1 MQPWNRGPGESA
13 LLMLDAVAVLRG
25 QGVGYALIGAM
36 AASVHGVVRAS
47 LDADAVL
54 SLPLSALPGLERTFQ
69 AAGFRTELRRGDADD
84 PIGSLLEL
92 RDEFGNRVDLLVGLR
107 GLEDA
112 AFARATEVAFEGETL
127 RVVSRED
134 FIAMKVFA
142 GGPQDIADAANALE
156 VAAGAL
162 DLVLLRR
169 LAERFGRAT
178 ARSLETLLEKRCT
191 P

>member
-1 MQPWNRGPGESA
+1 
-13 LLMLDAVAVLRG
+13 MLDAIAVLRG
-25 QGVGYALIGAM
+25 QGTGYALIGAM

-54 SLPLSALPGLERTFQ
+54 SLPVSALARLERTFQ
-69 AAGFRTELRRGDADD
+69 AAGFQTEVRRGDMDD
-84 PIGSLLEL
+84 PITSLLEL
-92 RDEFGNRVDLLVGLR
+92 RDGFGNRVDLLVGLR

-112 AFARATEVAFEGETL
+112 AFTRAIEVAFEGETL
-127 RVVSRED
+127 RVVGRED

-142 GGPQDIADAANALE
+142 GGPQDISDAASALE
-156 VAAGAL
+156 AAADSL

-178 ARSLETLLEKRCT
+178 AHSLERLLEKRRS

>member
-1 MQPWNRGPGESA
+1 
-13 LLMLDAVAVLRG
+13 MLDAVAVLRG
-25 QGVGYALIGAM
+25 QAIGYALIGAM

-54 SLPLSALPGLERTFQ
+54 SLPVSALPGLERTFQ
-69 AAGFRTELRRGDADD
+69 AAGFQTELRRGDADD

-112 AFARATEVAFEGETL
+112 AFARAIEVPFEGEAL

-142 GGPQDIADAANALE
+142 GGPQDITDAANALE
-156 VAAGAL
+156 AAADSL
-162 DLVLLRR
+162 DLALLRR

-178 ARSLETLLEKRCT
+178 AHSLEALLEKRRS

>member
-1 MQPWNRGPGESA
+1 
-13 LLMLDAVAVLRG
+13 MLDAVAVLRS
-25 QGVGYALIGAM
+25 QGIGYALIGAM

-69 AAGFRTELRRGDADD
+69 ATGFQTELRCGDADD

-112 AFARATEVAFEGETL
+112 AFARAIEVAFEGETL

-156 VAAGAL
+156 VAADSL

-178 ARSLETLLEKRCT
+178 ARCLETLLEKRCS